1 MRWRSRELF
10 EWVIFVLCPDS
21 LIVPCL
27 KEDMEVM
34 QMEVVP
40 LANVGN
46 LFFFFQLESKKL

>member
-1 MRWRSRELF
+1 MGWRSRELF

-46 LFFFFQLESKKL
+46 LFFFSFN